1 MVDPLFISDTDL
13 VRRLARNVVTN
24 DFSDAQIVTEQKMAY
39 AKIIIKTGKS
49 DWSATDNRFPAI
61 VKIEEQQAAAYI
73 LEHYGAGT
81 PEELNMIGFLT
92 TQVNELL
99 DTVVEEG
106 IDPESDT
113 DVIIATSDYGSF
125 PASYLDNPYSPE
137 SVPYRS
143 TTEQL

>member
-1 MVDPLFISDTDL
+1 MDPLFISDTAL
-13 VRRLARNVVTN
+13 VRRLARNVTTN
-24 DFSDAQIVTEQKMAY
+24 DFTDAQIVTEQKMAY

-49 DWSATDNRFPAI
+49 DWTSADNRFPAI

-92 TQVNELL
+92 TQANELL

-106 IDPESDT
+106 IDPQSDIN
-113 DVIIATSDYGSF
+113 VIVVASDY
-125 PASYLDNPYSPE
+125 ASYGAQLEEDPNTAR
-137 SVPYRS
+137 PYRS